1 MLVTFKSKAA
11 ADVVMYET
19 HAKPILDLLQ
29 KDIKRGVITA
39 AESGNALALLAKQID
54 DSKAH
59 ATATTL
65 EHDVHMHHNANGD
78 DNGHEKIE
86 VVTFSA
92 RAFPLLDMLREANK
106 GNFDI
111 LWGV

>member
-19 HAKPILDLLQ
+19 HAKPILDLLH
-29 KDIKRGVITA
+29 KDVKRGVITA
-39 AESGNALALLAKQID
+39 AESADALAVLAKQID
-54 DSKAH
+54 NSKAH
-59 ATATTL
+59 EAAEAL
-65 EHDVHMHHNANGD
+65 ERDVRAHHNENGD
-78 DNGHEKIE
+78 DHGHEKIE

-92 RAFPLLDMLREANK
+92 RAYPLLDMLRAAKE
-106 GNFDI
+106 GNHDI

>member
-11 ADVVMYET
+11 ADVVMYES
-19 HAKPILDLLQ
+19 HAKPILDMLH

-39 AESGNALALLAKQID
+39 AESADAVALIEKQID
-54 DSKAH
+54 NSKSHEA
-59 ATATTL
+59 AEAL
-65 EHDVHMHHNANGD
+65 ERDVHAHHNANGD

-86 VVTFSA
+86 PVTFSA
-92 RAFPLLDMLREANK
+92 RAYPLLDMLREAKK
-106 GNFDI
+106 GNYDV

>member
-19 HAKPILDLLQ
+19 HAKPILDLLH

-39 AESGNALALLAKQID
+39 AESSSAITLLEKQVDNSKSHVVAEAL
-54 DSKAH
+54 
-59 ATATTL
+59 
-65 EHDVHMHHNANGD
+65 ERDVHMHHNANGD
-78 DNGHEKIE
+78 DHGHEKIE
-86 VVTFSA
+86 PVTFSA
-92 RAFPLLDMLREANK
+92 RAFPLLEMLRQAHK
-106 GNFDI
+106 GNYDI

>member
-11 ADVVMYET
+11 ADVVMYES
-19 HAKPILDLLQ
+19 HAKPILDSLH

-39 AESGNALALLAKQID
+39 AESTEAIALLEKQIVN
-54 DSKAH
+54 SKAH
-59 ATATTL
+59 DAAETL
-65 EHDVHMHHNANGD
+65 ERDVLAHHNPQGD

-86 VVTFSA
+86 PVTFSA
-92 RAFPLLDMLREANK
+92 RAYPLLDMLREAKK
-106 GNFDI
+106 GNYDV

>member
-11 ADVVMYET
+11 ADVVMYAT
-19 HAKPILDLLQ
+19 HAKPILDLLH

-39 AESGNALALLAKQID
+39 GESAAALELLGNQIAQSKSHDAAAAL
-54 DSKAH
+54 
-59 ATATTL
+59 
-65 EHDVHMHHNANGD
+65 ERDVHAHHNANGD
-78 DNGHEKIE
+78 DSGHETIE
-86 VVTFSA
+86 AVTFSA
-92 RAFPLLDMLREANK
+92 RAYPLLDMLRAANK